1 VNPASRREYDH
12 ERFAVGPGA
21 GSRAVSLRAR
31 NEGGLD
37 LDRPT
42 SVYEAGDGWQGPLR
56 GTPAAGAGAPP
67 NFSSSSSSSS
77 SSADRAG
84 QSGVYTAED
93 SREVFRASMER
104 ANERQRD
111 SAKFRASLQRMQ
123 RAQIEVPS
131 QSASFSRLLAPLTV
145 LAIWGVNYMLFF
157 T

>member
-12 ERFAVGPGA
+12 ERFAVGPGAA

-67 NFSSSSSSSS
+67 NFSSSS